1 MPKPHDD
8 TAKRHARQV
17 YEQHGAQ
24 AAADATGISVRSIR
38 RWALAERWPRRLAVA
53 VPSPEK
59 VEARSQ
65 AARMGWHTR
74 RRTMA
79 DQLGNV
85 GAQLLEAIQADLAQR
100 KRLNLRD
107 AGILLGIMLDKAELL
122 AAQTGGADGSGMD
135 DEARL
140 ARLREMAA
148 ELAGRAKADQGG

>member
-1 MPKPHDD
+1 MGKPHDD
-8 TAKRHARQV
+8 AARRQV

-24 AAADATGISVRSIR
+24 AAADATSIPVRSIR
-38 RWALAERWPRRLAVA
+38 RWAQAERWPRRLAVA

-59 VEARSQ
+59 VEVRSQ

-74 RRTMA
+74 RRLMA

-85 GAQLLEAIQADLAQR
+85 GAELLEAIQHDLAQR

-122 AAQTGGADGSGMD
+122 GTQTGGSDGRGLDREDSI
-135 DEARL
+135 ARIK
-140 ARLREMAA
+140 EMAG
-148 ELAGRAKADQGG
+148 ELAERARAAQGG